1 MTTHYKC
8 RVLSQTGQPLNKDI
22 FQPGFYEAH
31 CLYWGWPIDAPETLN
46 TGSVCDGTSPF
57 AKGWTQA
64 RDFVMRERA

>member
-22 FQPGFYEAH
+22 FRPGFYEAY
-31 CLYWGWPIDAPETLN
+31 CLHTGGSLDAPDTLN
-46 TGSVCDGTSPF
+46 TGSVCDGTLPF
-57 AKGWTQA
+57 VCGWTQA